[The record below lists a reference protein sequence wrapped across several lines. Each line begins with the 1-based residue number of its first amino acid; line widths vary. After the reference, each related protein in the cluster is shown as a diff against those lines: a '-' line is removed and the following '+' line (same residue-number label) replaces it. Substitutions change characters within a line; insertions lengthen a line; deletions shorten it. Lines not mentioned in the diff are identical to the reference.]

1 MTLADRIVVLKD
13 GVIQQV
19 GTPLELYQKPNS
31 EFVAGFIGSPRMN
44 FLSGVFAEPFGA
56 PTVGIR
62 AEHLDLDLQSG
73 SWTGKVIHAEDLGSD
88 NYVYVDVGSSEP
100 VVVRLGGR
108 ISVRSGHT
116 VYLTPAPSELHRFDK
131 QGHALAAA

>member
-73 SWTGKVIHAEDLGSD
+73 SWTGKV
-88 NYVYVDVGSSEP
+88 
-100 VVVRLGGR
+100 
-108 ISVRSGHT
+108 
-116 VYLTPAPSELHRFDK
+116 
-131 QGHALAAA
+131 